1 MSSPVV
7 TPHVPQQY
15 PAMMYKYVPIPPVPP
30 EPTHTLETKVVN
42 SDQEAQ
48 DAAADGWSDTIPPD
62 PDAPPP
68 AKHATATPPHPQGT
82 SVVPPKH
89 EEKKK

>member
-7 TPHVPQQY
+7 TPQAVPQEY
-15 PAMMYKYVPIPPVPP
+15 PAMMYKYVPIPPPV
-30 EPTHTLETKVVN
+30 EPTHTLETIVVN
-42 SDQEAQ
+42 NDQEAQ
-48 DAAADGWSDTIPPD
+48 NAVADGWSDTVPPN

-68 AKHATATPPHPQGT
+68 AKHAPP
-82 SVVPPKH
+82 VAPPKH

>member
-15 PAMMYKYVPIPPVPP
+15 PAMMYKYVPIPPPP
-30 EPTHTLETKVVN
+30 TEATHTLETTVVN
-42 SDQEAQ
+42 NDQEAA

-68 AKHATATPPHPQGT
+68 AKHATAPPHPQGT
-82 SVVPPKH
+82 PAAAPLKH